1 MQKIPLS
8 QLILLGIPIHIFD
21 KLIMLQ
27 KVVFTDIDGTLID
40 LISGKYGESD
50 KLIYTLRENNV
61 PIVLCS
67 AKTFAEQ
74 NKIRDD
80 LGLMDPFIVENG
92 GAIIIPKNYFDF
104 QFDIEQ
110 TRIKEEQGY
119 IIIELGESTREI
131 RTKLAE
137 IKKKLKIEFK
147 GVADVSIEE
156 LSRLATMPI
165 DYAKR
170 MSEREYGETIL
181 QIKKSDIPTF
191 TTSIEKMGIKV
202 IHGGRFFD
210 VTMGTDKGK
219 AVSILIKLFRKKY
232 RNQIKFFGVGDSAN
246 DASMLKLMDVPM
258 VVQKPDSSWSELEI
272 KNVIRL
278 KGIGPEGWKSAFD
291 KIMEMN

>member
-8 QLILLGIPIHIFD
+8 QLILLGIHIHIYD

-67 AKTFAEQ
+67 AKTLAEQ

-210 VTMGTDKGK
+210 VIMGTDKGK
-219 AVSILIKLFRKKY
+219 AVSILINLFRKKY

>member
-1 MQKIPLS
+1 MRKIPLP
-8 QLILLGIPIHIFD
+8 QLILLGIHIHIYD

-219 AVSILIKLFRKKY
+219 AVSILINLFRKKY

>member
-8 QLILLGIPIHIFD
+8 QLILLGIHIHIYD

-131 RTKLAE
+131 RTKLDE

-210 VTMGTDKGK
+210 VIMGTDKGK
-219 AVSILIKLFRKKY
+219 AVSILINLFRKKY

-278 KGIGPEGWKSAFD
+278 KGIGPEGWKSACD

>member
-1 MQKIPLS
+1 
-8 QLILLGIPIHIFD
+8 
-21 KLIMLQ
+21 MLQ

-50 KLIYTLRENNV
+50 KLIYTLRENKV
-61 PIVLCS
+61 PVVLCS

-104 QFDIEQ
+104 HSDIEQ

-131 RTKLAE
+131 RTKLDE

-156 LSRLATMPI
+156 LSILATMPI

-181 QIKKSDIPTF
+181 QIKKSDIPMF

-219 AVSILIKLFRKKY
+219 AASILINLFRKKY
-232 RNQIKFFGVGDSAN
+232 HNQIKFFGVGDSAN

-258 VVQKPDSSWSELEI
+258 VVQKPDSSWPELEI

>member
-8 QLILLGIPIHIFD
+8 QLILLGIHIHIYD

-110 TRIKEEQGY
+110 NRIKEEQGY

-219 AVSILIKLFRKKY
+219 AVSILINLFRRKY
-232 RNQIKFFGVGDSAN
+232 RNQIKFFGIGDSAN

>member
-1 MQKIPLS
+1 MRRIPLS
-8 QLILLGIPIHIFD
+8 QLILLGIHIHIYD

-40 LISGKYGESD
+40 LISGKYEESD

-210 VTMGTDKGK
+210 VTIGTDKGK
-219 AVSILIKLFRKKY
+219 AVSILINLFRKKY

>member
-1 MQKIPLS
+1 MRKIPLS
-8 QLILLGIPIHIFD
+8 QLILLGIHIHIYD

-110 TRIKEEQGY
+110 NRIKEEQGY

-210 VTMGTDKGK
+210 VTIGTDKGK
-219 AVSILIKLFRKKY
+219 AVSILINLFRKKY

>member
-1 MQKIPLS
+1 MRKIPLS
-8 QLILLGIPIHIFD
+8 QLILLGIHIHIYD

-191 TTSIEKMGIKV
+191 ATSIEKMGIKV

-219 AVSILIKLFRKKY
+219 AVSILINLFRKKY

>member
-1 MQKIPLS
+1 MRKIPLS
-8 QLILLGIPIHIFD
+8 QLILLGIHIHIYD

-74 NKIRDD
+74 NKIRHD

-219 AVSILIKLFRKKY
+219 AVSILINLFRKKY

>member
-1 MQKIPLS
+1 MRKIPLS
-8 QLILLGIPIHIFD
+8 QLILLGIHIHIYD

-27 KVVFTDIDGTLID
+27 KIVFTDIDGTLID
-40 LISGKYGESD
+40 LISGKYEESD

-170 MSEREYGETIL
+170 MSERAYGETIL

-219 AVSILIKLFRKKY
+219 AVSILINLFRKKY

>member
-1 MQKIPLS
+1 
-8 QLILLGIPIHIFD
+8 
-21 KLIMLQ
+21 LIMLQ

-50 KLIYTLRENNV
+50 KLIYTLRENNI

-165 DYAKR
+165 EYAKR

-181 QIKKSDIPTF
+181 QIKKSDIPRF

-210 VTMGTDKGK
+210 VTIGTDKGK
-219 AVSILIKLFRKKY
+219 AVSILINLFRKKY
-232 RNQIKFFGVGDSAN
+232 RNQIKFFGIGDSAN

>member
-1 MQKIPLS
+1 MRKIPLS
-8 QLILLGIPIHIFD
+8 QLILLGIHIYIYD

-181 QIKKSDIPTF
+181 QMKKSDIPTF

-219 AVSILIKLFRKKY
+219 AVSILINLFRKKY

>member
-1 MQKIPLS
+1 
-8 QLILLGIPIHIFD
+8 
-21 KLIMLQ
+21 MLQ

-119 IIIELGESTREI
+119 IILELGESTREI
-131 RTKLAE
+131 RIKLAE
-137 IKKKLKIEFK
+137 IKKKLRIEFK

-219 AVSILIKLFRKKY
+219 AVSILINLFRKKY

>member
-1 MQKIPLS
+1 MWKIPLS
-8 QLILLGIPIHIFD
+8 QLILLGIHIHIYD

-80 LGLMDPFIVENG
+80 LGLMDPFVVENG

-219 AVSILIKLFRKKY
+219 AVSTLINLFRKKY

>member
-1 MQKIPLS
+1 MRKIPLS
-8 QLILLGIPIHIFD
+8 QLILLGIHIHIYD

-40 LISGKYGESD
+40 LISGKYGESY

-110 TRIKEEQGY
+110 NRIKEEQGY

-210 VTMGTDKGK
+210 VTIGTDKGK
-219 AVSILIKLFRKKY
+219 AVSILINLFRKKY

>member
-1 MQKIPLS
+1 MRKIPLS
-8 QLILLGIPIHIFD
+8 QLILLGIHIHIYD

-181 QIKKSDIPTF
+181 QMKKSDIPTF
-191 TTSIEKMGIKV
+191 ATSIEKMGIKV

-219 AVSILIKLFRKKY
+219 AVSILINLFRKKY

>member
-1 MQKIPLS
+1 MRKIPLS
-8 QLILLGIPIHIFD
+8 QLILLGIHIHIYD

-191 TTSIEKMGIKV
+191 ATSIEKMGIKV

-219 AVSILIKLFRKKY
+219 AVSILINLFRKKY

-258 VVQKPDSSWSELEI
+258 VVQKPDSSWPELEI

>member
-1 MQKIPLS
+1 
-8 QLILLGIPIHIFD
+8 
-21 KLIMLQ
+21 MLQ

-40 LISGKYGESD
+40 LISGKYGESY

-219 AVSILIKLFRKKY
+219 AVSILINLFRKKY

>member
-8 QLILLGIPIHIFD
+8 QLILLGIHIHIYD

-110 TRIKEEQGY
+110 NRIKEEQGY

-210 VTMGTDKGK
+210 VIMGTDKGK
-219 AVSILIKLFRKKY
+219 AVSILINLFRKKY

>member
-1 MQKIPLS
+1 MQKIPLP